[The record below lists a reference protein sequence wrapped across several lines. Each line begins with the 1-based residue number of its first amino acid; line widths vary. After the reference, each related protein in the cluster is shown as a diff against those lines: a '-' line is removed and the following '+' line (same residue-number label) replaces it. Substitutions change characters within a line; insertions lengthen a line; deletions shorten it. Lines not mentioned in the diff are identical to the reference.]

1 MAWPPDIPTKVNV
14 KSLNK
19 LYNWTEQSILYMML
33 WWWWWWLSSWWFK
46 LMFYQLKI
54 LKINDIVNYY
64 HMNPLI
70 KGPKSGKL
78 KRKLLDCCFQYLTLH
93 CIALHCIALLLSN
106 EFSCYFFL
114 FCHFIAFP
122 LHCFHSFSMESSMLI
137 DSSIICL
144 FSQWILTIKT
154 KESLHRWSSHW
165 F

>member
-1 MAWPPDIPTKVNV
+1 
-14 KSLNK
+14 
-19 LYNWTEQSILYMML
+19 MML
-33 WWWWWWLSSWWFK
+33 WWWWWWWFSSWWFK

-78 KRKLLDCCFQYLTLH
+78 KRKWLDCCFQYLTLY
-93 CIALHCIALLLSN
+93 CIVIVQQI
-106 EFSCYFFL
+106 FFL
-114 FCHFIAFP
+114 FFFLCHFIAFP